1 MSGSSVWISEIP
13 LAFKCSLEGI
23 TMAKFRKTLTSI
35 IALAMLA
42 FSSGLIAQAAQAPS
56 LVIASS
62 GTSLTGTTISD
73 FDPEA
78 TLRLELRTNSGEI
91 TIELGSSGALVAPGS
106 TLKGATVVV
115 VGKQAQIN
123 NAIATATISQN
134 CSASRTIT
142 GKVNIGPDVL
152 AFNPANGHWY
162 ANVSTAGIS
171 WDQAKLDAAAK
182 TLPNSTGRGYLATIT
197 SAAENTFI
205 NDNFS
210 NIPFIGA
217 SDAQTEG
224 DWFWMDGPEAGT
236 MFFSNGAP
244 VGASFVKWGTNEPN
258 NLNNE
263 DYAQLWTG
271 DTWNDHSTQTDYL
284 VEFGGMPGDNFSGA
298 ANLIATATKTIT
310 VPVLMS
316 GAGTKTS
323 PYLVTNA
330 LDFASVKSCSGAGVY
345 FQQTQDIAFTASFT
359 GLGSFSG
366 HYDGNGNDLDVS
378 AVAQTLNGRNPVFG
392 NVSGTTAASDTSV
405 INLNVIGG
413 QADEF
418 DFGGSSSI
426 FADSI
431 NYATIDNIH
440 LSGSKMIAEYRVGLL
455 ASSISNSVVKNS
467 SVTGEIDVMMFVFE
481 AGGLAATAS
490 DSQFSNIQCN
500 ITFGQSQLGP
510 FMDEL
515 MSVGGCVGRSNNSSY
530 TNVSSTGSLNLNSED
545 LRPMFAFGIG
555 GLIGESYMDQVT
567 DSSSSVSLGLS
578 EVSGLGGLIGT
589 TNLSTISRSFATG
602 SISNLQGSNTG
613 GLIGF
618 ANASTIN
625 NVYATG
631 AVSANSGSGSLI
643 GEMLGTTL
651 ANAYATGLVT
661 VSTPNSSRGLV
672 GISSSPDIIDSY
684 WKILANGVPST
695 IESLGQEV
703 PKHAGELKK
712 LSTFANWNISAT
724 PHSDNDWAICPE
736 ANGGYPYLAWQQPTN
751 ACSRSFK
758 PGAAATVTGL
768 AYVGSSITAT
778 PASWDPLATLS
789 YQWLDGT
796 TPIAGATAAVLPL
809 NAELKGKSLSVRV
822 TGAKLGYISSQMIST
837 PVVVA
842 GPPTASTGIVGGFAS
857 KSSKLGSA
865 SKAAVT
871 KTLKGLGVVLQI
883 KCEGFLTAKKLSAA
897 QKKLA
902 TARAVSVCAALKAK
916 HKGATVKTSSTLAK
930 KSDKVKEGVRVTIT
944 QVKR

>member
-1 MSGSSVWISEIP
+1 
-13 LAFKCSLEGI
+13 
-23 TMAKFRKTLTSI
+23 MAKFRKTLTSI
-35 IALAMLA
+35 TTLAMLA

-62 GTSLTGTTISD
+62 GTSLVGTTISD
-73 FDPEA
+73 FDAEA
-78 TLRLELRTNSGEI
+78 TLRLELTTNSGEI
-91 TIELGSSGALVAPGS
+91 TIQLGSSGALVAPGAS
-106 TLKGATVVV
+106 LKGATVGVI
-115 VGKQAQIN
+115 GTQAQIN
-123 NAIATATISQN
+123 SAIATATLSQN
-134 CSASRTIT
+134 CTSTRTIT
-142 GKVNIGPDVL
+142 GKVAVGPDFLV
-152 AFNPANGHWY
+152 FNAANGHWY
-162 ANVSTAGIS
+162 ANVTTSSST
-171 WDQAKLDAAAK
+171 WDQAKIDAAAK

-210 NIPFIGA
+210 NTPFIGA
-217 SDAQTEG
+217 SDAETEG

-236 MFFSNGAP
+236 KFFSNGAP
-244 VGASFVKWGTNEPN
+244 VGDSFVKWAANEPN
-258 NLNNE
+258 NSGSNE
-263 DYAQLWTG
+263 DYGQLWTG
-271 DTWNDHSTQTDYL
+271 DTWNDIASQNAYL
-284 VEFGGMPGDNFSGA
+284 VEFGGMAGDDFSGFV
-298 ANLIATATKTIT
+298 NQTATATKTAT
-310 VPVLMS
+310 VPLLLS
-316 GAGTKTS
+316 GAGTKAS

-330 LDFASVKSCSGAGVY
+330 LDFASVKTCTGTGVY

-392 NVSGTTAASDTSV
+392 NISGTTAASDTSV
-405 INLNVIGG
+405 INLNVLGG

-418 DFGGSSSI
+418 DFGSSSSI

-440 LSGSKMIAEYRVGLL
+440 LSGSKMIARYRVGLL

-490 DSQFSNIQCN
+490 DSQFSNVQCN
-500 ITFGQSQLGP
+500 ITFGQSEIGP

-530 TNVSSTGSLNLNSED
+530 TNVSSTGSLNYNSED
-545 LRPMFAFGIG
+545 LRPLFAFGIG

-567 DSSSSVSLGLS
+567 DSSSSVSIDLS
-578 EVSGLGGLIGT
+578 HVGGLGGLIGQ

-602 SISNLQGSNTG
+602 SLSNPQGSNTG

-631 AVSANSGSGSLI
+631 AVSADSGSGSLI
-643 GEMLGTTL
+643 GAMQDTTL

-672 GISSSPDIIDSY
+672 GTSSSPDLVDSY
-684 WKILANGVPST
+684 WKILTNGVPST
-695 IESLGQEV
+695 IESWGQEV

-712 LSTFANWNISAT
+712 LSTFANWKISAT
-724 PHSDNDWAICPE
+724 PNSDHDWAICPE
-736 ANGGYPYLAWQQPTN
+736 ANGGYPYLAWQQPEN

-758 PGAAATVTGL
+758 PGAAATVVGL

-778 PASWDPLATLS
+778 PANWDPLATLS

-796 TPIAGATAAVLPL
+796 TPITGATAAVLPL
-809 NAELKGKSLSVRV
+809 NAALKGKSVSVRV
-822 TGAKLGYISSQMIST
+822 TGAKAGYISSQMIST

-842 GPPTASTGIVGGFAS
+842 GPPTASTGIVGGFTG

-883 KCEGFLTAKKLSAA
+883 KCEGFITAKKLSAA
-897 QKKLA
+897 QKKIA
-902 TARAVSVCAALKAK
+902 TSRAVSVCSALKAK
-916 HKGATVKTSSTLAK
+916 HNGATVKTSSTLAK
-930 KSDKVKEGVRVTIT
+930 KSYKIKEGVRVTIT
-944 QVKR
+944 QVKK

>member
-13 LAFKCSLEGI
+13 LASKYSLEGI

-56 LVIASS
+56 LMIASS

-106 TLKGATVVV
+106 TLKGATVAV

-271 DTWNDHSTQTDYL
+271 DTWNDHPTATDYL
-284 VEFGGMPGDNFSGA
+284 VEFGGMPGDNFTGA

-330 LDFASVKSCSGAGVY
+330 LDFASVKECSGAGIY
-345 FQQTQDIAFTASFT
+345 FQQTQDIAFTQSFT

-392 NVSGTTAASDTSV
+392 NISGTTAASDTSV
-405 INLNVIGG
+405 SNLNVIGG

-418 DFGGSSSI
+418 DFGGSNSI

-440 LSGSKMIAEYRVGLL
+440 LSGSKMIARYRVGLL

-467 SVTGEIDVMMFVFE
+467 SVTGEIDIMMLVFE
-481 AGGLAATAS
+481 AGGLAATAN
-490 DSQFSNIQCN
+490 DSQFSNVQCN
-500 ITFGQSQLGP
+500 ITFGQSEIMPL
-510 FMDEL
+510 MDEL

-530 TNVSSTGSLNLNSED
+530 TNVSSTGSLNFNSED

-555 GLIGESYMDQVT
+555 GLIGESYMDQVA

-736 ANGGYPYLAWQQPTN
+736 ANGGYPYLAWQQPAN

-758 PGAAATVTGL
+758 PGAAATVVGL

-778 PASWDPLATLS
+778 PANWDPLATLS

-796 TPIAGATAAVLPL
+796 TPITGATAAVLPL
-809 NAELKGKSLSVRV
+809 NAALKGKSVSVRV
-822 TGAKLGYISSQMIST
+822 TGAKAGYISSQMIST

-842 GPPTASTGIVGGFAS
+842 GPPTASTGIIGGFAS

-883 KCEGFLTAKKLSAA
+883 KCEGFITAKKLSAA

-902 TARAVSVCAALKAK
+902 TSRAVSVCSALKAK
-916 HKGATVKTSSTLAK
+916 HKGATVRTSSTLAK
-930 KSDKVKEGVRVTIT
+930 KSYKIKEGVRVTIT

>member
-1 MSGSSVWISEIP
+1 
-13 LAFKCSLEGI
+13 
-23 TMAKFRKTLTSI
+23 MAKFRKTLTSI
-35 IALAMLA
+35 TALAMLA

-244 VGASFVKWGTNEPN
+244 VGASFIKWGTNEPN

-263 DYAQLWTG
+263 DYGQLWTG
-271 DTWNDHSTQTDYL
+271 DTWNDIPNQTDYL
-284 VEFGGMPGDNFSGA
+284 VEFGGMPGDNFTGA
-298 ANLIATATKTIT
+298 ANLIASATKTIT

-378 AVAQTLNGRNPVFG
+378 AVAQTLSGRNPVFG
-392 NVSGTTAASDTSV
+392 NISGTTAASDTSV
-405 INLNVIGG
+405 TNLNVIGG
-413 QADEF
+413 QADEL

-481 AGGLAATAS
+481 AGGLTATAS
-490 DSQFSNIQCN
+490 DSQFLNVQCN
-500 ITFGQSQLGP
+500 ITFGKSQLGP
-510 FMDEL
+510 IMDEL

-530 TNVSSTGSLNLNSED
+530 TNVSSTGSLNLNSEEF
-545 LRPMFAFGIG
+545 RPMFAFGIG

-602 SISNLQGSNTG
+602 SLSNLQGSNTG

-643 GEMLGTTL
+643 GEMQGTTL

-724 PHSDNDWAICPE
+724 PHSDHDWAICPE

-822 TGAKLGYISSQMIST
+822 TGAKLGYISSQVTST

-842 GPPTASTGIVGGFAS
+842 GPPTNSTGIVGGFAS
-857 KSSKLGSA
+857 KSSKLGTT
-865 SKAAVT
+865 SKAAVA
-871 KTLKGLGVVLQI
+871 KTLKGLGEVLQI
-883 KCEGFLTAKKLSAA
+883 KCEGFFTAKKLSAS

-902 TARAVSVCAALKAK
+902 TSRAASVCAALKAK
-916 HKGATVKTSSTLAK
+916 HKGATVRTSSTLAK

-944 QVKR
+944 QVKK

>member
-1 MSGSSVWISEIP
+1 
-13 LAFKCSLEGI
+13 
-23 TMAKFRKTLTSI
+23 MAKFRKTLTSI
-35 IALAMLA
+35 TTLAMLA

-171 WDQAKLDAAAK
+171 WDQAKIDAAAK

-224 DWFWMDGPEAGT
+224 DWYWMDGPEAGT

-284 VEFGGMPGDNFSGA
+284 VEFGGMPGDNFTGA

-323 PYLVTNA
+323 PYLVTNT
-330 LDFASVKSCSGAGVY
+330 LDFASVKTCSGAGVY
-345 FQQTQDIAFTASFT
+345 FQQTQDIEFAEPFTA
-359 GLGSFSG
+359 LGSFSG

-392 NVSGTTAASDTSV
+392 NISGTTAASDTSV
-405 INLNVIGG
+405 RNLNVIGG

-431 NYATIDNIH
+431 NYATIDNLH
-440 LSGSKMIAEYRVGLL
+440 LSGSKMNAEFTVGML
-455 ASSISNSVVKNS
+455 ARSISNSVVKNS
-467 SVTGEIDVMMFVFE
+467 SVTGEIDVMMFVLE
-481 AGGLAATAS
+481 AGGLAATAN
-490 DSQFSNIQCN
+490 DSQFSNVQCN
-500 ITFGQSQLGP
+500 ITFGQSEIRP

-530 TNVSSTGSLNLNSED
+530 TNVSSTGSLNLNNED
-545 LRPMFAFGIG
+545 FRPIFASGIG

-567 DSSSSVSLGLS
+567 DSSSSVSIDLS
-578 EVSGLGGLIGT
+578 RCSGLGGLIGQ

-602 SISNLQGSNTG
+602 SLSNLQGSITG

-643 GEMLGTTL
+643 GDMYDTTL

-672 GISSSPDIIDSY
+672 GTSSSPDLVDSY
-684 WKILANGVPST
+684 WKILTNGVPST
-695 IESLGQEV
+695 IESWGQEV
-703 PKHAGELKK
+703 PKHAGELKR
-712 LSTFANWNISAT
+712 LATFANWKISAT
-724 PHSDNDWAICPE
+724 PNSDHDWAICPE
-736 ANGGYPYLAWQQPTN
+736 ANGGYPYLAWQQPEN
-751 ACSRSFK
+751 ACPRSFK
-758 PGAAATVTGL
+758 PGAAATVVGL

-778 PASWDPLATLS
+778 PANWDPLATLS

-796 TPIAGATAAVLPL
+796 TPITGATAAVLPL
-809 NAELKGKSLSVRV
+809 NAALKGKSVSVRV
-822 TGAKLGYISSQMIST
+822 TGAKAGYISSQMIST

-842 GPPTASTGIVGGFAS
+842 GPPTASTGIVGGFTG

-883 KCEGFLTAKKLSAA
+883 KCEGFITAKKLSAA
-897 QKKLA
+897 QKKIA
-902 TARAVSVCAALKAK
+902 TSRAVSVCSALKAK
-916 HKGATVKTSSTLAK
+916 HKGATVRTSSTLAK
-930 KSDKVKEGVRVTIT
+930 KSYKIKEGVLVTIT
-944 QVKR
+944 QVKK

>member
-1 MSGSSVWISEIP
+1 
-13 LAFKCSLEGI
+13 
-23 TMAKFRKTLTSI
+23 MAKFRKTLTSI
-35 IALAMLA
+35 TTFAMLA

-106 TLKGATVVV
+106 ALKGATVAL

-123 NAIATATISQN
+123 NAISTATLSQN

-152 AFNPANGHWY
+152 AFNAANGHWY

-171 WDQAKLDAAAK
+171 WDQAKIDAAAK
-182 TLPNSTGRGYLATIT
+182 TLPNSTGRGYLANIT

-263 DYAQLWTG
+263 DYGQLWTG
-271 DTWNDHSTQTDYL
+271 DTWNDIPNQTDYL
-284 VEFGGMPGDNFSGA
+284 VEFGGMPGDNFTGA

-310 VPVLMS
+310 LPVLMS

-330 LDFASVKSCSGAGVY
+330 LDFVSVKECSGAGIY
-345 FQQTQDIAFTASFT
+345 FQQTQDIAFTVSFT
-359 GLGSFSG
+359 SLGSFSG
-366 HYDGNGNDLDVS
+366 HYDGNGNDLDIS
-378 AVAQTLNGRNPVFG
+378 ALDQTFNIFG
-392 NVSGTTAASDTSV
+392 NISGTASASDTSV
-405 INLNVIGG
+405 SNLNVLGG
-413 QADEF
+413 ECDLLC
-418 DFGGSSSI
+418 GSSI
-426 FADSI
+426 FAGSI
-431 NYATIDNIH
+431 NFATIDNVH
-440 LSGSKMIAEYRVGLL
+440 LSGAKMIARFSAGML
-455 ASSISNSVVKNS
+455 ASNISNSVVKNS

-481 AGGLAATAS
+481 AGGLAATAT
-490 DSQFSNIQCN
+490 DSQFQNVMCN
-500 ITFGQSQLGP
+500 VDFGQSEFMP

-515 MSVGGCVGRSNNSSY
+515 TSVGGCVGRSMNSSY
-530 TNVSSTGSLNLNSED
+530 INVSSFGSMAINGEEF
-545 LRPMFAFGIG
+545 RPMFAFAIG
-555 GLIGESYMDQVT
+555 GLIGESYMDQIS
-567 DSSSSVSLGLS
+567 DSSSSTSINLS
-578 EVSGLGGLIGT
+578 QGTGLGGLIGQA
-589 TNLSTISRSFATG
+589 NLSSISRSYATG
-602 SISNLQGSNTG
+602 TVTSLEGSEVG

-618 ANASTIN
+618 ANASTVN

-631 AVSANSGSGSLI
+631 AVTAGNFAGSLI
-643 GEMLGTTL
+643 GSMQDTTV
-651 ANAYATGLVT
+651 ANAYATGLVSVT
-661 VSTPNSSRGLV
+661 TPGGSRGLV
-672 GISSSPDIIDSY
+672 GNSNTPDLIDTY
-684 WKILANGVPST
+684 WKIVTNGVPST
-695 IESLGQEV
+695 IESFGQEV
-703 PKHAGELKK
+703 PKHAGELKRIA
-712 LSTFANWNISAT
+712 TFANWKISAT
-724 PHSDNDWAICPE
+724 PNSDHDWAICPE
-736 ANGGYPYLAWQQPTN
+736 ANGGYPYLAWQRPAN

-796 TPIAGATAAVLPL
+796 TPITGATAAVMPL
-809 NAELKGKSLSVRV
+809 NATLKGKSLSVRV
-822 TGAKLGYISSQMIST
+822 TGSKLGYISSQITST

-857 KSSKLGSA
+857 KSSKLGST

-883 KCEGFLTAKKLSAA
+883 KCEGFFTAKKLSAS

-902 TARAVSVCAALKAK
+902 TSRAASVCAALKAK
-916 HKGATVKTSSTLAK
+916 HIGATVKTSSTLAK